1 MPDLVTHVAVAHL
14 LRRPFDFKRRKTN
27 PIPFRI
33 LFYFGTI
40 LPDIL
45 TRPFYILF
53 PVTKDWTVPFHT
65 PFGMILTCILLTLLF
80 ESSIRRRV
88 FINLLGG
95 GFFHFF
101 LDALQKHIN
110 EGIFWFFPFSWKSGG
125 FQLFWA
131 DEIMNFIPVWIG
143 LIILLETIIFLRRKQ
158 IKKHS
163 RT

>member
-1 MPDLVTHVAVAHL
+1 MPDLVTHVALSHL
-14 LRRPFDFKRRKTN
+14 LRRPFNFTRNETN
-27 PIPFRI
+27 PVPFII

-65 PFGMILTCILLTLLF
+65 PFGMILTCVLLAFLF
-80 ESSIRRRV
+80 EASIRRKV

-95 GFFHFF
+95 AFFHFF
-101 LDALQKHIN
+101 LDALQKHVN

-125 FQLFWA
+125 FQFLWA
-131 DEIMNFIPVWIG
+131 DKIMNLIPVWII
-143 LIILLETIIFLRRKQ
+143 LIIILEATIFIRRKQ

-163 RT
+163 RI